1 MSEDFFLKQIE
12 KNTETHRQTLCRE
25 RDRQRERETERQRE
39 EREIVCLH
47 ISCSSPPHTSLLL
60 NIYSPVI
67 SLQKRAGLQGTRIKQ
82 HLIRQGKCPKTE
94 AGQATEQRK
103 VVTRA
108 GE

>member
-1 MSEDFFLKQIE
+1 ML
-12 KNTETHRQTLCRE
+12 T
-25 RDRQRERETERQRE
+25 
-39 EREIVCLH
+39 IVSSSSVPPNSPH
-47 ISCSSPPHTSLLL
+47 ISSLPNIHSPE
-60 NIYSPVI
+60 I
-67 SLQKRAGLQGTRIKQ
+67 SLQIRAGLQGTRIKQ